1 MKDRFRV
8 QGSRFKVPG
17 FVFRV
22 PSSVFNP
29 ISETRNPEHA
39 AAVWALGVVLALMPA
54 VASPQAVNDP
64 TRPPG
69 ALATSAPG
77 GDAGGGMTLQTVM
90 ISPTQ
95 KAAIIDGVM
104 VKLGEKFGD
113 AVLVSV
119 AENQVVLKS
128 GGVEQVLKF
137 YSAVEKREVK
147 PAVVKNAS
155 RQGKTRSAAEP
166 AAAGGTPRAVE

>member
-1 MKDRFRV
+1 MKEPFQVQSSKFKV
-8 QGSRFKVPG
+8 QGSKSRNPEPG
-17 FVFRV
+17 
-22 PSSVFNP
+22 
-29 ISETRNPEHA
+29 TRNPEHA
-39 AAVWALGVVLALMPA
+39 AAAWALGVVLALMPA

-95 KAAIIDGVM
+95 KAAIINGVM
-104 VKLGEKFGD
+104 VKLGEKYGD
-113 AVLVSV
+113 AVLVRV

-128 GGVEQVLKF
+128 GGAEQVLKL
-137 YSAVEKREVK
+137 YPAVEKREIMPVAEK
-147 PAVVKNAS
+147 RDQRRAKAPA
-155 RQGKTRSAAEP
+155 GAAL
-166 AAAGGTPRAVE
+166 PR